1 MGLFDVF
8 KSEPIKLTPRLTL
21 AVGLIYMMAA
31 DGQIEEEELGQ
42 IQSVV
47 GNDVNLIQTAIK
59 YVRSV
64 KLDQFLVDAP
74 ALVNDAQKLCLLINV
89 CDLLLSDG
97 RADPTE
103 QQLFHSMLNAFG
115 VSQDTFKPYFDVI
128 LAKNNRSVF
137 NV

>member
-21 AVGLIYMMAA
+21 AVGLVYMMAA
-31 DGQIEEEELGQ
+31 DGQIEEEEIGQ

-47 GNDVNLIQTAIK
+47 GNDVTLIQSAIK
-59 YVRSV
+59 YVRAV

-74 ALVNDAQKLCLLINV
+74 AVVSDAQKLCLLINV

-97 RADPTE
+97 RVDPAE
-103 QQLFHSMLNAFG
+103 QQLFYTMLNEFG
-115 VSQDTFKPYFDVI
+115 VSQDFFKPYFDVI
-128 LAKNNRSVF
+128 LTKNNRSIF
-137 NV
+137 NT

>member
-31 DGQIEEEELGQ
+31 DGQIEEEELGH

-97 RADPTE
+97 KADPTE

>member
-31 DGQIEEEELGQ
+31 DGQIEEEELGH